1 MYISKAMSLYTE
13 AFDHFSQINHLKGM
27 YLSKKHQENLLKN
40 LANNG
45 QTGEHFVKERSDEA
59 AQLA

>member
-1 MYISKAMSLYTE
+1 MSLYTE

-27 YLSKKHQENLLKN
+27 YLSKKHEANLLKN

-45 QTGEHFVKERSDEA
+45 EDFVQERSNEA

>member
-1 MYISKAMSLYTE
+1 MSLYTE

-27 YLSKKHQENLLKN
+27 YLSKKHEANLLKN

-45 QTGEHFVKERSDEA
+45 ENGEDFVQERSNEA

>member
-27 YLSKKHQENLLKN
+27 YLSKKHEANLLKN
-40 LANNG
+40 LAKNG
-45 QTGEHFVKERSDEA
+45 ENGEHFVQERSNEA